1 MVWHWYHFSVI
12 TTNQQPFFFLR
23 KCLWSWISILEKE
36 DRFKTNGQKD
46 LNLLSVSRVT
56 QISPEPEVGDAGM
69 GARMALFLG
78 KGKYSLD
85 KGISN

>member
-1 MVWHWYHFSVI
+1 MI
-12 TTNQQPFFFLR
+12 TTNQSTTIFLR

-36 DRFKTNGQKD
+36 DRFKTSGQKD

-56 QISPEPEVGDAGM
+56 RISPEPEVGYAGM

-78 KGKYSLD
+78 KGKIQL
-85 KGISN
+85 GPGHL